1 MVYEPVDWTV
11 AERVAVRVARRSAPE
26 LDTTA
31 SDRLRRDFAELTPIA
46 EELVSETTGLTS
58 LEGAARAEVTD
69 RTGWIRANIRS
80 FRRLLTPLFERAEL
94 EGRPFGRVLPGPLGT
109 AGRAA
114 AGAELG
120 AVLGWM
126 STRVLGQYDLLFTE
140 DADSPGDVVYYVGPN
155 VISIERRHGFPPRE
169 FRLWIAIHEL
179 THRAQFT
186 GVPWMRQHFLDLSA
200 ASSCATT
207 ILGSGPL
214 KTETVP
220 LRSSTTPST
229 SRCGPGRSLSAAR
242 RIWCEVR

>member
-1 MVYEPVDWTV
+1 M
-11 AERVAVRVARRSAPE
+11 
-26 LDTTA
+26 
-31 SDRLRRDFAELTPIA
+31 
-46 EELVSETTGLTS
+46 SETTGLTS

-155 VISIERRHGFPPRE
+155 VIAIERRHGFPPRE

-186 GVPWMRQHFLDLSA
+186 GVPWMRQHFLDLVDRGVSI
-200 ASSCATT
+200 ATPDPKALAGA
-207 ILGSGPL
+207 LGEDG
-214 KTETVP
+214 ERDP
-220 LRSSTTPST
+220 LRPQ
-229 SRCGPGRSLSAAR
+229 PAR
-242 RIWCEVR
+242 RVRPRRRDRNTRAGGRPTLDTGAHEPARGPWGHRHEPRGC